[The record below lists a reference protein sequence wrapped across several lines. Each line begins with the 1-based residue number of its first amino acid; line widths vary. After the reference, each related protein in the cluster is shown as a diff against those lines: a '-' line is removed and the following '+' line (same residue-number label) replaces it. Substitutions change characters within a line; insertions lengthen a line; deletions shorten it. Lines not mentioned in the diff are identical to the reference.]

1 MSQRYKVI
9 ERYKVIDSTEPTFVT
24 LTIIDWVDLFI
35 RPIYFKILDDSLNY
49 CIKNKG
55 LNIHA
60 YVYMS
65 SHIHMIISS
74 YDNDLQD
81 IIRDFKKHTS
91 KELVKAIKEHPES
104 RREWLLNKFGY
115 AANRIKRGT
124 HYKVWKDGFHP
135 VILDNHIKIE
145 QRVNYIHYNPVASE
159 LVYHERHW
167 KHSSYAAY
175 EEDNKETPNIYLKP
189 LW

>member
-9 ERYKVIDSTEPTFVT
+9 DSTQPTFVT
-24 LTIIDWVDLFI
+24 ITIIDWVDLFI

-49 CIKNKG
+49 CIANKG
-55 LNIHA
+55 LKVHA

-74 YDNDLQD
+74 NTDELQD
-81 IIRDFKKHTS
+81 IIRDFKKFTS
-91 KELVKAIKEHPES
+91 KELIKAIKEYPES
-104 RREWLLNKFGY
+104 RREWLLNKFSY
-115 AANRIKRGT
+115 AACRIKKGKN
-124 HYKVWKDGFHP
+124 YKVWKDGFHP
-135 VILDNHIKIE
+135 VLLDNHIKIE

-159 LVYHERHW
+159 MVYHERDW
-167 KHSSYAAY
+167 RHSSYAAY
-175 EEDNKETPNIYLKP
+175 EEGNSEIPNVKLQA